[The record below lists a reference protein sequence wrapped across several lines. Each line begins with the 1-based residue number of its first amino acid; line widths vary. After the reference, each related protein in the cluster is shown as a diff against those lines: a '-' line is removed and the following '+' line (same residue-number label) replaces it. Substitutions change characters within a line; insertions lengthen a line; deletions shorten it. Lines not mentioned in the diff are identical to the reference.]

1 MFGYTAGGSLA
12 FYTFTTYMQKYLVN
26 TAKFDKDTATYVM
39 TVVLLVYMVVQPL
52 FGALSD
58 RIGRRNN
65 ISCFAYLAC

>member
-1 MFGYTAGGSLA
+1 
-12 FYTFTTYMQKYLVN
+12 MQKYLVN

-65 ISCFAYLAC
+65 MFLFCLSGMLDDRCP